1 MGLILIDAYDKILR
15 LIFNP
20 KINTIMR
27 NLIFAGLIF
36 LMPVG
41 YGQSPTGNE
50 SSDKFIYKNIAELE
64 IFGHG
69 SFYSINYERLI
80 FNGERFKTS
89 AQAGFA
95 YYPESSGV
103 IPLWIPLTINQML
116 SFGSHHLEVGLGQ
129 IIINDR
135 LPNGVND
142 YILFG
147 SLRAGYRY
155 QKPGGRIMFKLS
167 FTPIVDYWDRVNPE
181 FATEYVEFI
190 PWGGLTI
197 GYNF

>member
-1 MGLILIDAYDKILR
+1 
-15 LIFNP
+15 
-20 KINTIMR
+20 MR
-27 NLIFAGLIF
+27 NLIFAGFIF
-36 LMPVG
+36 LMPYA
-41 YGQSPTGNE
+41 YGQTSGSE
-50 SSDKFIYKNIAELE
+50 EASDRFIYRNIAEIE

-103 IPLWIPLTINQML
+103 VPIWVPLSLNQLL

-129 IIINDR
+129 IIINDI
-135 LPNGVND
+135 LPNGIND
-142 YILFG
+142 YKLYG
-147 SLRAGYRY
+147 SIKAGYRF
-155 QKPGGRIMFKLS
+155 QKPDGRIMLKLL
-167 FTPIVDYWDRVNPE
+167 FTPIIDYWDRVNPE
-181 FATEYVEFI
+181 FVTEYVEFI
-190 PWGGLTI
+190 PWGGLTV